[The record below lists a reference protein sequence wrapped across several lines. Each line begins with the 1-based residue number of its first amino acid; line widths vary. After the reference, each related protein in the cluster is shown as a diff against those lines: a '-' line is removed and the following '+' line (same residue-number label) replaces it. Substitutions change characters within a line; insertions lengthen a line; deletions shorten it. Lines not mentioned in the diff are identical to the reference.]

1 MYGKADLM
9 KIVGSIDR
17 DSALTTLISIG
28 VPTMFLEWIKV
39 CITIPSFSSFFF
51 LARLYQL
58 AEPFPFMIL
67 KSQATHQYSWRL
79 FSWRKG
85 LRQGNPPSP
94 YLRVPVMEVLSSLLN
109 AIPRAEFVRY
119 HPSCSRV
126 QLTNLCFTN
135 DLRHSSRVMM
145 IF

>member
-51 LARLYQL
+51 
-58 AEPFPFMIL
+58 
-67 KSQATHQYSWRL
+67 
-79 FSWRKG
+79 FSG
-85 LRQGNPPSP
+85 S
-94 YLRVPVMEVLSSLLN
+94 
-109 AIPRAEFVRY
+109 AIPVSRAISFYDSEK
-119 HPSCSRV
+119 PG
-126 QLTNLCFTN
+126 N
-135 DLRHSSRVMM
+135 SS
-145 IF
+145 IFLKVIFLEKGFKARRSPISISTCACDGGAF